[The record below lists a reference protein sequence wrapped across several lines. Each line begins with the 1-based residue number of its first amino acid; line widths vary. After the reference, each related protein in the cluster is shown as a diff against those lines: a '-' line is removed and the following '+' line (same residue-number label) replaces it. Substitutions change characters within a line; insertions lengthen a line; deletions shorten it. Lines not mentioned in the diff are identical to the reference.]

1 MHCRGKKL
9 APDVDLNVVAR
20 GTPGFS
26 GADLANLAN
35 EAAIFAVRDGRDVIT
50 AADFDAARDRII
62 LGRREGS
69 NVLLPEEKHAVAV
82 HESGHALVAALS
94 EHADP
99 VAKVTILPAGQALG
113 VTEQLPL
120 VERHMYGE
128 DYLHDSLAV
137 RLGGRAAELVVLG
150 QGSTGAANDLAGAT
164 DLATKMVRE
173 FGLSETL
180 GPVGYPEGGSVFL
193 GGGGARHV
201 QPPVR
206 RGDPGGDRRRG
217 RQAAARGRGTGGRS
231 CSRRTGPSST
241 RWPTCC
247 WRRRRWTGPRC
258 TGWPACRTGR
268 RRPRRWPR
276 RPPWPPGR
284 WPPPTPAIR
293 PRVVNR
299 AERARVHAPGPVRAR
314 ACNLGDMAMALPAN
328 IPSPSINSFSIGPL
342 VIHFYALAYLVGI
355 AAAIII
361 TRRRWRAVG
370 GDPDIVG
377 DIALWSVPAGIIG
390 GRIYFD
396 ITTPMDIPHV
406 WYGVFAVWD
415 GGLGIWGG
423 IALATVVGLW
433 RLRRHGVNTAQFM
446 DAVAP
451 ALLVAQGI
459 GRIGNYF
466 NKELFGRPT
475 SLPWGL
481 EIPYQY
487 RLSGGIPDKYLN
499 SSTFQPTFLYE
510 LIFDFAWAAVLVW
523 LGHHRKIKPPG
534 LFALYV
540 FGYSAYR
547 IFEES
552 LRIDSSVYFLG
563 LRLNTYI
570 ASALALIGLLWFWR
584 IQRRPDPERPPPPR
598 RPEAASARRGLR
610 PPKPQ
615 PRRRTRRPDPAPR
628 PPRSPTQTPGVP
640 RLRIRHG

>member
-1 MHCRGKKL
+1 
-9 APDVDLNVVAR
+9 
-20 GTPGFS
+20 
-26 GADLANLAN
+26 
-35 EAAIFAVRDGRDVIT
+35 
-50 AADFDAARDRII
+50 
-62 LGRREGS
+62 
-69 NVLLPEEKHAVAV
+69 
-82 HESGHALVAALS
+82 
-94 EHADP
+94 
-99 VAKVTILPAGQALG
+99 
-113 VTEQLPL
+113 
-120 VERHMYGE
+120 
-128 DYLHDSLAV
+128 
-137 RLGGRAAELVVLG
+137 
-150 QGSTGAANDLAGAT
+150 
-164 DLATKMVRE
+164 
-173 FGLSETL
+173 
-180 GPVGYPEGGSVFL
+180 
-193 GGGGARHV
+193 
-201 QPPVR
+201 
-206 RGDPGGDRRRG
+206 
-217 RQAAARGRGTGGRS
+217 
-231 CSRRTGPSST
+231 
-241 RWPTCC
+241 
-247 WRRRRWTGPRC
+247 
-258 TGWPACRTGR
+258 
-268 RRPRRWPR
+268 
-276 RPPWPPGR
+276 
-284 WPPPTPAIR
+284 
-293 PRVVNR
+293 
-299 AERARVHAPGPVRAR
+299 
-314 ACNLGDMAMALPAN
+314 MAMALPAH

-361 TRRRWRAVG
+361 TRRRWKAVG

-406 WYGVFAVWD
+406 WYGVFAVWS

-481 EIPYQY
+481 EIPFQY
-487 RLSGGIPDKYLN
+487 RVAGGIPTKYLN
-499 SSTFQPTFLYE
+499 AATFQPTFLYE

-523 LGHHRKIKPPG
+523 LGHHRRIKPPG

-570 ASALALIGLLWFWR
+570 ASALALIGLFWFWR
-584 IQRRPDPERPPPPR
+584 SQRRPAPVESTD
-598 RPEAASARRGLR
+598 
-610 PPKPQ
+610 
-615 PRRRTRRPDPAPR
+615 PDPAAAAANLDSAAAADPAAAAN
-628 PPRSPTQTPGVP
+628 PAGPANASKPSEPANPSEPASASKPSKPSKPAKPANASEHISPDNPSSHTGHSDPENSGSE
-640 RLRIRHG
+640 